1 MTRGSARMRKKAAP
15 AAYAARADAA
25 ACSAAK
31 ALVIAEDAAEDVRHM
46 KGDLAVMER
55 SLEVATDGVDILFHV
70 VDEVSRS
77 SFRIGAVCCAV
88 CAICIAAAL
97 AAIACAFL

>member
-1 MTRGSARMRKKAAP
+1 MRKKAAP

-31 ALVIAEDAAEDVRHM
+31 ALVIAEDAAEDVRRM

-55 SLEVATDGVDILFHV
+55 SLEVATDGVDILFRV
-70 VDEVSRS
+70 VETVSRDLKRLGAS
-77 SFRIGAVCCAV
+77 LLVAGAVSLVLMV
-88 CAICIAAAL
+88 CAAVL
-97 AAIACAFL
+97 Q

>member
-1 MTRGSARMRKKAAP
+1 MRKKAAP

-31 ALVIAEDAAEDVRHM
+31 ALVIAEDAAEDVRRM

-70 VDEVSRS
+70 VEDVERSCMKIGTTLFVAAIVS
-77 SFRIGAVCCAV
+77 FVLMV
-88 CAICIAAAL
+88 CAAVL
-97 AAIACAFL
+97 Q

>member
-1 MTRGSARMRKKAAP
+1 MRKKAAP

-31 ALVIAEDAAEDVRHM
+31 ALVIAEDAAEDVRRM

-70 VDEVSRS
+70 VEEVSRS
-77 SFRIGAVCCAV
+77 SCRLG
-88 CAICIAAAL
+88 
-97 AAIACAFL
+97 AIACGLIVFFIAATIAAFAWALL

>member
-1 MTRGSARMRKKAAP
+1 MRKKAAH

-31 ALVIAEDAAEDVRHM
+31 ALVIAEDAAEDVRRM

-55 SLEVATDGVDILFHV
+55 SLDVATDGVDILFHV
-70 VDEVSRS
+70 VDTVSRDLKRLGVS
-77 SFRIGAVCCAV
+77 LLVAGAVSLALMV
-88 CAICIAAAL
+88 CAAVL
-97 AAIACAFL
+97 Q

>member
-1 MTRGSARMRKKAAP
+1 MRKKVPP

-31 ALVIAEDAAEDVRHM
+31 ALVIAEDAAEDVRRL

-55 SLEVATDGVDILFHV
+55 SLEVATDGVDMLFHV
-70 VDEVSRS
+70 VEEVSRAL
-77 SFRIGAVCCAV
+77 RRLGAAFLAASVVALVLMV
-88 CAICIAAAL
+88 CAAVL
-97 AAIACAFL
+97 R

>member
-1 MTRGSARMRKKAAP
+1 MARGSARMRKKAAP

-31 ALVIAEDAAEDVRHM
+31 ALVIAEDAAEDVRRL

-70 VDEVSRS
+70 VEEVARAL
-77 SFRIGAVCCAV
+77 RRLGAAFLAMSVVALVLMV
-88 CAICIAAAL
+88 CATAL
-97 AAIACAFL
+97 R

>member
-15 AAYAARADAA
+15 AAYAERADAA

-31 ALVIAEDAAEDVRHM
+31 ALVIAEDAAEDVRRM

-55 SLEVATDGVDILFHV
+55 SLEVATGGVDILFRV
-70 VDEVSRS
+70 VETVSRDLKRLGAS
-77 SFRIGAVCCAV
+77 LLVAGAVSLVLMV
-88 CAICIAAAL
+88 CAAVL
-97 AAIACAFL
+97 Q

>member
-1 MTRGSARMRKKAAP
+1 MRKKAAP

-31 ALVIAEDAAEDVRHM
+31 ALVIAEDAAEDVRRM
-46 KGDLAVMER
+46 KGDLAVMEL
-55 SLEVATDGVDILFHV
+55 SLEVAADGVDILFRI

-77 SFRIGAVCCAV
+77 SFRLGAVACGSIVFFVA
-88 CAICIAAAL
+88 AAIAAL
-97 AAIACAFL
+97 ACAFL

>member
-1 MTRGSARMRKKAAP
+1 MRKKAAP

-31 ALVIAEDAAEDVRHM
+31 ALVIAEDAAEDVRRM

-55 SLEVATDGVDILFHV
+55 SLEVATDGVDILFRIV
-70 VDEVSRS
+70 EDVERSCMKIGTTLFVAAIVS
-77 SFRIGAVCCAV
+77 FVLMV
-88 CAICIAAAL
+88 CAAVL
-97 AAIACAFL
+97 Q

>member
-1 MTRGSARMRKKAAP
+1 MRKKAAP
-15 AAYAARADAA
+15 AALAARADAA

-31 ALVIAEDAAEDVRHM
+31 ALVIAEDAAEDVRRL

-70 VDEVSRS
+70 VDEVPRS
-77 SFRIGAVCCAV
+77 SFRLGAIACGLIVFF
-88 CAICIAAAL
+88 IAAEL
-97 AAIACAFL
+97 AVLACAFL

>member
-1 MTRGSARMRKKAAP
+1 MRKKAA
-15 AAYAARADAA
+15 AGAVASRADAA

-31 ALVIAEDAAEDVRHM
+31 ALVIAEDAAEDVRRM

-70 VDEVSRS
+70 VETVSRDLK
-77 SFRIGAVCCAV
+77 RLGASLLVAAVMSLVLMV
-88 CAICIAAAL
+88 CAAVL
-97 AAIACAFL
+97 Q

>member
-1 MTRGSARMRKKAAP
+1 MRKKAAP

-31 ALVIAEDAAEDVRHM
+31 ALVIAEDAAEDVRRM

-70 VDEVSRS
+70 VDEAQRS
-77 SFRIGAVCCAV
+77 SFRLG
-88 CAICIAAAL
+88 
-97 AAIACAFL
+97 AIACGLIVFFIAAMVAAFAWALL